1 MTCHPHLHLAGL
13 QVEAEQRVMMVAEGN
28 STYMECLP
36 RSRHAAVTW
45 YKQAGENSPEL
56 NQVNTSHTSTSSTRS
71 SPTMC
76 RQCSQIKTEALCSY
90 DGSRSRS

>member
-1 MTCHPHLHLAGL
+1 MENLKKSPKFTALCLRSLAGL

-28 STYMECLP
+28 STYLECLP

-56 NQVNTSHTSTSSTRS
+56 NQV
-71 SPTMC
+71 
-76 RQCSQIKTEALCSY
+76 
-90 DGSRSRS
+90 D